1 MSRLWAMD
9 SVSIRIPLTAV
20 KIIDSELQV
29 LYHTFN
35 GSTGEEKA
43 VVRTTN
49 VVKLDSGIK
58 TKFSIEIQFNK
69 DNQKVEHLVV
79 MLTSKML
86 KSRYFEGIHSGT
98 IQVVFDFLM
107 DQNSVVFSMEEF
119 MSAQCVD
126 IDFKHDFTA
135 SKLTMKQAL
144 KVMEGQYIKTGRKHS
159 FCEGH
164 GLTNRQ
170 SAKSETNIGL
180 QFNDRKTTSI
190 HTSPYMKIY
199 FKTGELLTKSNIFAL
214 SHLNELPEDL
224 IRVEFTIKN
233 KEHLKISNMP
243 NTLEGLLNTPQEV
256 INEAYEKTLRVLV
269 SKRLRE
275 AVKNDQIAPK
285 DLAVVN
291 LIIQVLDAGGT
302 WAVCKTNTL
311 GTLTGSNRV
320 KKSAMLEDLYNSYIA
335 PIKKYSNFKNVDTVL
350 EQIGYT
356 Y

>member
-20 KIIDSELQV
+20 KIVDSELLV
-29 LYHTFN
+29 LYHTYN
-35 GSTGEEKA
+35 GTTGEERA

-49 VVKLDSGIK
+49 VVKLDRGIK

-69 DNQKVEHLVV
+69 DNQKVEHLVL

-98 IQVVFDFLM
+98 IQLVYDFLM
-107 DQNSVVFSMEEF
+107 DQNSVVFSMEDF

-159 FCEGH
+159 FCEPF

-170 SAKSETNIGL
+170 SSKSETNIGL

-199 FKTGELLTKSNIFAL
+199 FKTGELLSKSNIFAL
-214 SHLNELPEDL
+214 EHLNELPEDL
-224 IRVEFTIKN
+224 FRVEFTIKN

-256 INEAYEKTLRVLV
+256 INAAYERTLRALV
-269 SKRLRE
+269 SKRLKE

-285 DLAVVN
+285 DLLLVN
-291 LIIQVLDAGGT
+291 FIIHALDLGST
-302 WAVCKTNTL
+302 WAVSKAIGL
-311 GTLTGSNRV
+311 GTLSGSNRV
-320 KKSAMLEDLYNSYIA
+320 KKSAQLEDLYNSYIA
-335 PIKKYSNFKNVDTVL
+335 PIKKYSNYKNVDSVL